1 VTATA
6 PLASSTWGNEVA
18 ARIALPVGSYRPAR
32 QAATIR
38 CPILFCVADND
49 EVTAPGLVL
58 KAASTAP
65 HGELKRY
72 PIGHFDIYIGG
83 RFERAVADQANF
95 LTRHLLGRKQS
106 SPATP

>member
-1 VTATA
+1 VAQRGGSANRAARRELPTSPGAVTSSFVGDAEQDRTA
-6 PLASSTWGNEVA
+6 DRGCLASG
-18 ARIALPVGSYRPAR
+18 
-32 QAATIR
+32 
-38 CPILFCVADND
+38 
-49 EVTAPGLVL
+49 VL

-83 RFERAVADQANF
+83 RFERAAADQANF